1 MKILV
6 IGNGFIGSAIIK
18 RLKLEG
24 HELLIFSRTFN
35 AGINSQQ
42 IVGDIF
48 SFDDYAKALI
58 WDPQVIIHT
67 AWITTHTNY
76 AQDPS
81 NSHYARFTSLLA
93 SSVSHSN
100 LEHLII
106 LGTCAEYGPQ
116 SQPSTA
122 GITKLN
128 PTTFYAKQKVEA
140 LNSTK
145 EALLESKVRL
155 TWARVFQPYGQKQ
168 DSSRL
173 LPYLIDSLK
182 GGKEVELRDTSS
194 LLDWITTRD
203 IASAIS
209 WIIGHD
215 SPTEVDIGTGVGY
228 TNIEL
233 LQYLE
238 AALGRTKQWSQI
250 ATQPHVGTG
259 VTVVAKNSPLFLSG
273 WLPEDS
279 LESGLSWVLQV

>member
-24 HELLIFSRTFN
+24 HELLVFSRTLK
-35 AGINSQQ
+35 ADTNSQQ

-48 SFDDYAKALI
+48 RFDDFAKALL

-67 AWITTHTNY
+67 AWITTHAHYSQDASNYQY
-76 AQDPS
+76 AQ
-81 NSHYARFTSLLA
+81 FTSLL
-93 SSVSHSN
+93 STSVAHSN
-100 LEHLII
+100 LKHLIV

-140 LNSTK
+140 LNSSK
-145 EALLESKVRL
+145 QIFQESKVRF
-155 TWARVFQPYGQKQ
+155 TWARIFQPYGQKQ
-168 DSSRL
+168 DPSRL
-173 LPYLIDSLK
+173 LPYLIDSI
-182 GGKEVELRDTSS
+182 GDGKQVELSDTSS

-209 WIIGHD
+209 WIIKHD
-215 SPTEVDIGTGVGY
+215 SATEVDIGTGIGY
-228 TNIEL
+228 TNVEL
-233 LQYLE
+233 LQHLE
-238 AALGRTKQWSQI
+238 SLLGNSKQWVRF
-250 ATQPHVGTG
+250 AAQPNVGNG
-259 VTVVAKNSPLFLSG
+259 VTVVGKSSPLFVSG
-273 WLPEDS
+273 WLPEDD
-279 LESGLSWVLQV
+279 LDTGLNWVLGL